1 MGQEAGPRSPEQA
14 ILLLRIIG
22 LSLGAGVTLFAAVSW
37 YLHQQQDP
45 VRALVYG
52 SLAYNAAIAMAFL
65 AALGA
70 FLVWRWRVAPIL
82 ERPASET
89 EWQSRASGIQTGV
102 MITWALLEAGALV
115 DEVVYFLTGN
125 GMAGVLGVVLIWAGI
140 GLTWPKASWLGA

>member
-37 YLHQQQDP
+37 YLHQQDA
-45 VRALVYG
+45 VGAVVYG
-52 SLAYNAAIAMAFL
+52 SLNYNAAIAMAFL

-70 FLVWRWRVAPIL
+70 FFVWRWRVAPIL
-82 ERPASET
+82 ARPTSET
-89 EWQSRASGIQTGV
+89 EWQARASRIQTSV
-102 MITWALLEAGALV
+102 LITWALLEAGALV

-125 GMAGVLGVVLIWAGI
+125 GVAGVLGVALIWAGI
-140 GLTWPKASWLGA
+140 GLT